1 MIAKT
6 KTRANQK
13 CIVKRCTAIG
23 IVSRGLCPK
32 CYYAARYL
40 IREGKTSWEELQK
53 LGLAKATHAKLA
65 ESPLAIALIKAK
77 ATAQV
82 AKARKRTK

>member
-1 MIAKT
+1 MNAKT
-6 KTRANQK
+6 KTRANQT
-13 CIVKRCTAIG
+13 CLVKQCAAVG
-23 IVSRGLCPK
+23 IVSRGLCQK

-53 LGLAKATHAKLA
+53 LGLARATHAKLA
-65 ESPLAIALIKAK
+65 ESPLAVAFTKAK

-82 AKARKRTK
+82 AQARKRTK